1 MVLTYHHGDDRFF
14 ISENLAFNKQ
24 TSQSSLAFGGA
35 SSRGVDGNSAT
46 DYGDN
51 SCTHTA
57 TGQNKPWWM
66 VDLGKVEHVTE
77 VYIVNRNLAGGRL
90 SNFEIRVG
98 RLPFVT
104 SPVTLTYSTYA
115 LTQLTKCK

>member
-1 MVLTYHHGDDRFF
+1 M
-14 ISENLAFNKQ
+14 
-24 TSQSSLAFGGA
+24 
-35 SSRGVDGNSAT
+35 DGNSAT

-51 SCTHTA
+51 SCTHTNFEDKA
-57 TGQNKPWWM
+57 WWS

-77 VYIVNRNLAGGRL
+77 VYIVNRNVVGGRL

-104 SPVTLTYSTYA
+104 SPVTLTYICTYTFNKVQIVGLGFENVVA
-115 LTQLTKCK
+115 K

>member
-1 MVLTYHHGDDRFF
+1 M
-14 ISENLAFNKQ
+14 
-24 TSQSSLAFGGA
+24 
-35 SSRGVDGNSAT
+35 DGNSAT

-57 TGQNKPWWM
+57 TGQNKPWWR

-77 VYIVNRNLAGGRL
+77 VYIVNRNSAGGRL

-104 SPVTLTYSTYA
+104 SPVTLTCMCTYTFNKVQIVGLGFENVVA
-115 LTQLTKCK
+115 K

>member
-1 MVLTYHHGDDRFF
+1 M
-14 ISENLAFNKQ
+14 
-24 TSQSSLAFGGA
+24 
-35 SSRGVDGNSAT
+35 DGNSAT
-46 DYGDN
+46 SFGAG
-51 SCTHTA
+51 SCTHT
-57 TGQNKPWWM
+57 GQEDKAWWM

-104 SPVTLTYSTYA
+104 SPVTLTCICTYTFNKVQIVGLGFENVVA
-115 LTQLTKCK
+115 K